1 MRLHKNLILTLV
13 LIVFVTGGMISCS
26 TKNKN
31 TTNETV
37 ESSTTNTNND
47 VSKSSY
53 SEGYGAACA
62 IKDTDL
68 TLEEMLTYAIQDEY
82 LAHGEYDYILKT
94 FGDQKPFNNIIK
106 AEEKHIAELKII
118 FQKYELVIPMDLSKD
133 HLIVP
138 TSIKNALETGV
149 QAEIDNIAMYK
160 RFLEQKLPED
170 VRATFVFLMKGSES
184 HLSAFRNNLNKY

>member
-1 MRLHKNLILTLV
+1 VRLNKNLILTLL
-13 LIVFVTGGMISCS
+13 LIIVITGGMISCS
-26 TKNKN
+26 NKKLK

-37 ESSTTNTNND
+37 ESSTTNSTNN
-47 VSKSSY
+47 VSTSSY

-62 IKDTDL
+62 IKDTNL

-94 FGDQKPFNNIIK
+94 FGDQKPFSNIIK
-106 AEEKHIAELKII
+106 AEEKHIAELKLI
-118 FQKYELVIPMDLSKD
+118 FQKYEIVIPLDLSKD

-160 RFLEQKLPED
+160 RFLEQKLPDD
-170 VRATFVFLMKGSES
+170 VRATFVFLMNGSES
-184 HLSAFRNNLNKY
+184 HLSAFRKNLN